1 MKSTKLLSAL
11 FGVLF
16 ILLLAGTVLLSFTFR
31 NAEPMVMASMEKA
44 DARTEAMMEALCSR
58 DYAAASKLISGKPKL
73 EPNGE
78 PASALGK
85 VLWDAYGESLS
96 YEFEGGS
103 YVADGIV
110 CREVTVTMLDIPT
123 LMDELQAK
131 STKALAVKAASD
143 PDLAY
148 DADGAFRS
156 EFVAEVLAEQ
166 ARSMV
171 KSDQYMTQRSL
182 TLQLTG
188 HGGKWVVCAD
198 RALMDLFA
206 GGMGGV

>member
-1 MKSTKLLSAL
+1 MKNTKLLSVL

-16 ILLLAGTVLLSFTFR
+16 VLLLSGTALLAFTFR
-31 NAEPMVMASMEKA
+31 NAEPVVLASMEKA
-44 DARTEAMMEALCSR
+44 DARSEAMMEALCSQ

-78 PASALGK
+78 PATALGK
-85 VLWDAYGESLS
+85 VLWEAYGESLS
-96 YEFEGGS
+96 YEFEGSS
-103 YVADGIV
+103 YVSDGIV
-110 CREVTVTMLDIPT
+110 CRQVTVTMLDIPA
-123 LMDELQAK
+123 LMEDLQAK
-131 STKALAVKAASD
+131 STKTLAIKAASN
-143 PDLAY
+143 PDEAY

-156 EFVAEVLAEQ
+156 EFVAEALAAE

-171 KSDQYMTQRSL
+171 KSDKYMTERSL

-198 RALMDLFA
+198 RTLMDLFV